1 MEKRSCEPRDVVAS
15 KAGNGPQLIA
25 SKKLQ
30 TVLQPL
36 RTEFREQ
43 PQQRNRFF
51 SRASGKDAT
60 LLTP

>member
-15 KAGNGPQLIA
+15 KAGHGPQLIA

-36 RTEFREQ
+36 RTEFREK
-43 PQQRNRFF
+43 PQQTE
-51 SRASGKDAT
+51 KQI
-60 LLTP
+60 LL

>member
-15 KAGNGPQLIA
+15 KAGNGPQLTA

-36 RTEFREQ
+36 RIEFREQ
-43 PQQRNRFF
+43 PQRTKKQI
-51 SRASGKDAT
+51 
-60 LLTP
+60 LL

>member
-15 KAGNGPQLIA
+15 KAGNGPHLIA

-36 RTEFREQ
+36 RTDQGKTSTNRETDSSLEPLEKMQ
-43 PQQRNRFF
+43 
-51 SRASGKDAT
+51 
-60 LLTP
+60 LC